1 MANFLDFLEAD
12 QYLGHRY
19 EAAEEPV
26 FPLPDEDFVEKW
38 SEWLEDPLTGDLSD
52 DLRGVLAGGDVRV
65 WIEATPAGRLPVI
78 YATER
83 SAFERLAVLL
93 DLRARDNAVV
103 PPKSV
108 NAFTIRARCPG
119 LEGHRVILLNRSGYS
134 ALAGSDVG
142 APEGDWLERSMTLR
156 LHHECCHYFTLRVLG
171 GMKNHALD
179 EIVADCAGQL
189 AAFGTYSAAM
199 QRKFFGMSEG
209 AIAPGG
215 RLAYYM
221 KKLSE
226 GAISEV
232 CKAVNAALSHLE
244 NYLRDDADMTEERKR
259 PALILK
265 LASLGVRGITEL

>member
-1 MANFLDFLEAD
+1 M
-12 QYLGHRY
+12 
-19 EAAEEPV
+19 
-26 FPLPDEDFVEKW
+26 
-38 SEWLEDPLTGDLSD
+38 
-52 DLRGVLAGGDVRV
+52 

-83 SAFERLAVLL
+83 SVFERLAALL
-93 DLRARDNAVV
+93 DPRDNAAVL
-103 PPKSV
+103 PKSV

-119 LEGHRVILLNRSGYS
+119 LEGHRVILLNQSGYS

-142 APEGDWLERSMTLR
+142 VPESDWLERSMTLR

-189 AAFGTYSAAM
+189 AAFGAYSAAM
-199 QRKFFGMSEG
+199 QRKFFGLSEE

-215 RLAYYM
+215 RLAYYV

-226 GAISEV
+226 GAVSEV
-232 CKAVNAALSHLE
+232 CKAADAALSHLE
-244 NYLRDDADMTEERKR
+244 NYLRNNSDMTEERQR

-265 LASLGVRGITEL
+265 LASLGVRGLTEL